1 MLRWIQNTDW
11 IFRTLKR
18 CLENRELSWLK
29 FNERV
34 LEIGEEALKV
44 FQAIL
49 LGKTVDETEYL
60 LVAPKCLQKPVLDL
74 IDKEIQMTKEKK
86 AAYIGIKIN
95 SLTDKRNISI
105 SAALWDAI
113 WNIPESTY
121 LEQKTGIRSTSH
133 LRIS

>member
-1 MLRWIQNTDW
+1 MLRWIQNTGQ

-49 LGKTVDETEYL
+49 LGKTVDETEHL
-60 LVAPKCLQKPVLDL
+60 LVAPKCLQRPVLDL
-74 IDKEIQMTKEKK
+74 IDGEIQMTKEGK

-95 SLTDKRNISI
+95 CFSKKHTGERLKN
-105 SAALWDAI
+105 
-113 WNIPESTY
+113 
-121 LEQKTGIRSTSH
+121 QKKYR
-133 LRIS
+133 LK